1 MFLLNNI
8 KVSESVQR
16 TIGDVQY
23 PAGWFS
29 NADERA
35 KVGMIEVADPVRP
48 DDNLF
53 NVVENPDGSYT
64 ATPRTADDIA
74 AYNANK
80 DAQQAQSVRATRGQ
94 KLANSD
100 WTQVADSPV
109 DKAVWATYRQA
120 LRDVTAQSGFPW
132 TITWPVEPQ

>member
-1 MFLLNNI
+1 MFLLNNV
-8 KVSESVQR
+8 KVNESEQR

-23 PAGWFS
+23 PAGWFT

-48 DDNLF
+48 DDSLF
-53 NVVENPDGSYT
+53 IVVENSDGSYT

-74 AYNANK
+74 MYKENI
-80 DAQQAQSVRATRGQ
+80 DAAQAVVVRATRGQ

-132 TITWPVEPQ
+132 TITWPDAP

>member
-8 KVSESVQR
+8 KVNENEQR

-23 PAGWFS
+23 PAGWFT

-48 DDNLF
+48 DDSLF
-53 NVVENPDGSYT
+53 IVVENPDGSYT
-64 ATPRTADDIA
+64 STPRTADDIA
-74 AYNANK
+74 IYKENI
-80 DAQQAQSVRATRGQ
+80 DAVQAVVVRNSRGQ

-100 WTQVADSPV
+100 WTQVADAPV
-109 DKAVWATYRQA
+109 DKVAWATYRQA

-132 TITWPVEPQ
+132 TVTYPDAP

>member
-8 KVSESVQR
+8 KVNQDIQR

-23 PAGWFS
+23 PAGWF
-29 NADERA
+29 NNPDERA

-53 NVVENPDGSYT
+53 TVVENPDGSYT

-74 AYNANK
+74 AYQANK
-80 DAQQAQSVRATRGQ
+80 DAQQAKNIRATRDT
-94 KLANSD
+94 KLSETDWRFRSD
-100 WTQVADSPV
+100 MTPSQAWKD
-109 DKAVWATYRQA
+109 YCQA
-120 LRDVTAQSGFPW
+120 LRDVPTQAGFPW
-132 TITWPVEPQ
+132 TVIWPIQPE

>member
-8 KVSESVQR
+8 KVHQDIQR

-29 NADERA
+29 HDAEARA
-35 KVGMIEVADPVRP
+35 KVGMIEVPDPVRP

-53 NVVENPDGSYT
+53 TSVENPDGSWT

-74 AYNANK
+74 ARLTIANT
-80 DAQQAQSVRATRGQ
+80 QQAAAVRADRNAR
-94 KLANSD
+94 LAATD
-100 WTQVADSPV
+100 WTQIADSTA
-109 DKAVWATYRQA
+109 DKPAWAAYRQA
-120 LRDVTAQSGFPW
+120 LRDVPAQVGFPQSV
-132 TITWPVEPQ
+132 TWPEQP